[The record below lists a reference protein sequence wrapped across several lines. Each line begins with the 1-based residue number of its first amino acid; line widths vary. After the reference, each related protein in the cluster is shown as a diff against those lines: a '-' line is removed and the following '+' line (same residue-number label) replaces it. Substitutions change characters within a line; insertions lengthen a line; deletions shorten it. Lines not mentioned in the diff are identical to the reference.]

1 MIYRGWTINVE
12 YFSEIIHE
20 LRTQNVYS
28 QIYDE
33 LVTVAPKTYLR
44 DSKAVKRI
52 ATAYMKLLFPHWRNV
67 SDVNIEEFE
76 MFCLRPA
83 IYRRGVIKEQLHN
96 IDPEYKRE
104 VTGISLKNDE
114 QD

>member
-1 MIYRGWTINVE
+1 MIYKGWTINVE

-20 LRTQNVYS
+20 LRTQNIYS

-52 ATAYMKLLFPHWRNV
+52 ATAYMKLLFPHWRNIN
-67 SDVNIEEFE
+67 DVNVEEFE
-76 MFCLRPA
+76 LFCLRPA

-96 IDPEYKRE
+96 IDPEYNGI
-104 VTGISLKNDE
+104 VTGISLK
-114 QD
+114 